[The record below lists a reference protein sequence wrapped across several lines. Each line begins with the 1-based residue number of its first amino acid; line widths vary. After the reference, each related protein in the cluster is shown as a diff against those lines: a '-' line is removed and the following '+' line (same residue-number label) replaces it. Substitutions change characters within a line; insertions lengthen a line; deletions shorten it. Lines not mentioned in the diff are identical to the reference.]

1 MNLDINPISTDAPL
15 IAVVDDSDVL
25 CDMLC
30 ELLQD
35 EGFRAR
41 GYLSGQEALDGV
53 KTEKPELILLDI
65 EMPGMDG
72 FEVCRKLKANPES
85 ADIPVLVIS
94 SYSEIDDKLKAFEC
108 GAVDYVTKP
117 IQLSEVNARIRTH
130 LALRHTQQE
139 LAEKNRA
146 LTATLDELKDTQQ
159 QLVQSEKMASLGQL
173 VAGVAHEINNPVS
186 FIVGNTHILQRNL
199 QRIGEYLDMV
209 HSDPNAPE
217 TSEKRRSLR
226 IDSIVGDLLP
236 LVGDIE
242 EASQRVGAIVE
253 DLRTFSARQESEK
266 IMVDLADVA
275 GLAVR
280 WVSKSRPEDGTI
292 SLSIPEGLMVQGHSG
307 QLTQVLVNLLNN
319 ALDAAAESGQP
330 EVRVEG
336 GTEGEKTWLSV
347 TDNGPGIPDDRIHQI
362 FDPFYTTKKVGEGTG
377 LGLSISY
384 GLVAEHGGTLEAE
397 NLAGGGARFVVSLGQ
412 Q

>member
-1 MNLDINPISTDAPL
+1 MTQDATPYSLYPPDAPL
-15 IAVVDDSDVL
+15 IAVVDDSDML

-35 EGFRAR
+35 EGFRAT
-41 GYLSGQEALDGV
+41 GYLSGQEALEGIQ
-53 KTEKPELILLDI
+53 TQPPELILLDI

-72 FEVCRKLKANPES
+72 FEVCRALKANPAL

-146 LTATLDELKDTQQ
+146 LTATLDALKETQQ

-199 QRIGEYLDMV
+199 NRVGEYLDMV
-209 HSDPNAPE
+209 HHDPNAPE

-226 IDSIVGDLLP
+226 IDSIVGDLL
-236 LVGDIE
+236 
-242 EASQRVGAIVE
+242 
-253 DLRTFSARQESEK
+253 
-266 IMVDLADVA
+266 
-275 GLAVR
+275 R
-280 WVSKSRPEDGTI
+280 W
-292 SLSIPEGLMVQGHSG
+292 
-307 QLTQVLVNLLNN
+307 
-319 ALDAAAESGQP
+319 
-330 EVRVEG
+330 
-336 GTEGEKTWLSV
+336 W
-347 TDNGPGIPDDRIHQI
+347 GI
-362 FDPFYTTKKVGEGTG
+362 
-377 LGLSISY
+377 
-384 GLVAEHGGTLEAE
+384 
-397 NLAGGGARFVVSLGQ
+397 
-412 Q
+412 

>member
-1 MNLDINPISTDAPL
+1 
-15 IAVVDDSDVL
+15 
-25 CDMLC
+25 
-30 ELLQD
+30 
-35 EGFRAR
+35 
-41 GYLSGQEALDGV
+41 
-53 KTEKPELILLDI
+53 
-65 EMPGMDG
+65 
-72 FEVCRKLKANPES
+72 
-85 ADIPVLVIS
+85 
-94 SYSEIDDKLKAFEC
+94 
-108 GAVDYVTKP
+108 
-117 IQLSEVNARIRTH
+117 
-130 LALRHTQQE
+130 
-139 LAEKNRA
+139 
-146 LTATLDELKDTQQ
+146 
-159 QLVQSEKMASLGQL
+159 
-173 VAGVAHEINNPVS
+173 
-186 FIVGNTHILQRNL
+186 
-199 QRIGEYLDMV
+199 
-209 HSDPNAPE
+209 
-217 TSEKRRSLR
+217 
-226 IDSIVGDLLP
+226 
-236 LVGDIE
+236 
-242 EASQRVGAIVE
+242 
-253 DLRTFSARQESEK
+253 
-266 IMVDLADVA
+266 MVDLADVA